1 MLNNT
6 EIQQRQR
13 AIVNAIAQQELEG
26 LKVPAQ
32 VIVDMQNV
40 ARGELST
47 DDVIRKIY
55 SRFPD
60 VEIFKPR

>member
-13 AIVNAIAQQELEG
+13 AIVNAIAQQALEG
-26 LKVPAQ
+26 LKVPAE
-32 VIVDMQNV
+32 VIIDMQKV
-40 ARGELST
+40 ARGELSR

-60 VEIFKPR
+60 VEIFEPR